1 MWDRSHTHGIKGML
15 TKTVQNGTVR
25 PTTEARDR
33 ELAQPCDDQ
42 IFLSDGWWSLMR
54 PSSSHLTTASSSLA
68 RSNVPNSPF
77 GFPKLPR
84 PSTRSPGVSSWSV
97 ADGSESGGL
106 LARSES
112 GIAPACDRGGW
123 GALRSLGAG
132 LFVLWL
138 ISCFLPRSQSS
149 ALRHDCSSARWIQHR
164 PRKNGSTGPNCTVL
178 TISLAKPGKRAA
190 GRQRD
195 RQPTQQT
202 WLHLRRT
209 SLPW

>member
-25 PTTEARDR
+25 PTTDARDR

-42 IFLSDGWWSLMR
+42 IFLRDGWWILIR

-68 RSNVPNSPF
+68 RSTVPNSPF

-123 GALRSLGAG
+123 GALRSLGCRLICAMSHSVSFSTRPEDRASPR
-132 LFVLWL
+132 LF
-138 ISCFLPRSQSS
+138 I
-149 ALRHDCSSARWIQHR
+149 
-164 PRKNGSTGPNCTVL
+164 GS
-178 TISLAKPGKRAA
+178 I
-190 GRQRD
+190 D
-195 RQPTQQT
+195 RG
-202 WLHLRRT
+202 
-209 SLPW
+209 